1 MAQYRKILLSVS
13 NAHVAQVTASNVPN
27 ANVNDT
33 VLFLSDTD
41 GEVRT
46 NSNLSLTN
54 STTLEFNGGT
64 FSGSFSGDGTNIT
77 NVTADLANSLDDGP
91 GVTAFTYDGSTSG
104 VKVKLDLNPK
114 GGLTFYENN
123 TDAGTDDGST
133 VADTAALG
141 LTSSL
146 AGDGLE
152 FDNIGSDDY
161 SIMSIKLGG
170 SSGLSVGVSGLSL
183 SSTVDGS
190 GIDLTNGILSI
201 DTASNSGLTL
211 SGGQLAIDSAIA
223 GTGLT
228 FTAGV
233 LDINNSVVVDSSN
246 TISFTTASD
255 NIVITLTNSD
265 NSVSDITDGKSSTLI
280 KNPILGINISDT
292 LDGNFT
298 FNDNVTIKGDLTVES
313 SATEVNFDVQN
324 LNIADQFILV
334 NSGSTSGDGGIV
346 VQQNASSGLGAFL
359 FYESNNNRWAVS
371 DETKLVGDE
380 AHSYD
385 GSGYASIVTVQ
396 LVTDAENTILDST
409 PPFGTDAASM
419 SGQLKIKTNQTANES
434 GVFIYS

>member
-1 MAQYRKILLSVS
+1 MAQYRKILLSGS
-13 NAHVAQVTASNVPN
+13 NAHVAQVTASNVP
-27 ANVNDT
+27 AADTNDT
-33 VLFLSDTD
+33 VLFLSNTD

-46 NSNLSLTN
+46 NSNLSLSD

-91 GVTAFTYDGSTSG
+91 GIAPFSYDGSSSG
-104 VKVKLDLNPK
+104 IKVELDLNPK
-114 GGLTFYENN
+114 GGLTFYDVNSDVGPDE
-123 TDAGTDDGST
+123 ST
-133 VADTAALG
+133 AADTAALG

-146 AGDGLE
+146 AGNGLQ

-161 SIMSIKLGG
+161 SIMSIELPTY
-170 SSGLSVGVSGLSL
+170 SGLSVGASGLSVA
-183 SSTVDGS
+183 SNIGGT
-190 GIDLTNGILSI
+190 GIAFANGILSI

-211 SGGQLAIDSAIA
+211 SGGQLAIDSTIA

-228 FTAGV
+228 FTDGV
-233 LDINNSVVVDSSN
+233 LDINSSVVVDSGN
-246 TISFTTASD
+246 TIGFTTASN

-265 NSVSDITDGKSSTLI
+265 TSVTDITDGKSSALI

-359 FYESNNNRWAVS
+359 FYESANNRWAVS
-371 DETKLVGDE
+371 DETKDVGDE
-380 AHSYD
+380 THTYD
-385 GSGYASIVTVQ
+385 GAGYASIVTVQ
-396 LVTDAENTILDST
+396 LVTDAESTILLST
-409 PPFGTDAASM
+409 PPFGTDAASQ